1 MKWFSKSN
9 KGKER
14 SSRPDRSSSTANEDQ
29 PAETLGN
36 TSQTGTAT
44 SPVIQQ
50 LAQIIQSS
58 PSNSNRIDKYGLFL
72 LNPQTS
78 HSDGVET
85 EETFLL
91 DIVALHG
98 ITGDAYDTWRH
109 ENGKLWLQD
118 FLPKELPGARIF
130 SFGYPAEV
138 FCSLGTGHLDSFARS
153 LLEDLKRVRRK
164 KEVGGQFTSDL

>member
-1 MKWFSKSN
+1 MKWFSKS
-9 KGKER
+9 K
-14 SSRPDRSSSTANEDQ
+14 
-29 PAETLGN
+29 TLGN

-50 LAQIIQSS
+50 PPQIIQSF

-72 LNPQTS
+72 LNPQNS
-78 HSDGVET
+78 HSDGVEA
-85 EETFLL
+85 EETCLL
-91 DIVALHG
+91 DIIALHG

-109 ENGKLWLQD
+109 ENGKIWLQD

-130 SFGYPAEV
+130 SFRYPAEV

-153 LLEDLKRVRRK
+153 LLEDLKRVRRR